1 MGAYLN
7 PGNVRFQRMRNEK
20 IFVDK
25 SGMIELVNDVVN
37 TPSGYICMT
46 RPRRFG
52 KTYAANM
59 LAAYFDKS
67 VDSHALFDDL
77 EIAKSSNY
85 EKYLNK
91 FNVIQIDVQGFRSRF
106 GKEEFEQQF
115 QNVLIQEMHEVWSF
129 IDKNEHSLVGAI
141 SNVYQKTGEQF
152 VFILDEWDCICR
164 NEKNDDMHKRWIGF
178 LRGLFKDDTISAA
191 TGLAYLTGILPIRKY
206 GTQSAMGHFR
216 EFSIVQSLRYTPWI
230 GFNKDEVDQLCEQY
244 HLNRAEVKHWYDG
257 YLLQKTHV
265 YNPASVCEACLNHE
279 CGMYWTQTESF
290 DSVKRYI
297 GMNFDG
303 LKDKIVQMLEGDYLP
318 IRVHKFNNTMHDLDS
333 ADDVITLLIHLGY
346 LGYDE
351 ENRSA
356 FIPNEEVRQL
366 LECAV
371 DSLGWQEVM
380 KAIDQSVSFMK
391 AVISHNHEKAGDILR
406 QMHSGVAS
414 ILKYND
420 ENSLS
425 CALGFAVYAARKDY
439 TVVREFPTGEGF
451 ADIVLIPRADRDV
464 PAMIVELKWDKDA
477 ETAIDQ
483 AKRRH
488 YPQGLEQYQGNMILV
503 GVNYDKEAKEKVHE
517 CIIEDWC
524 VA

>member
-1 MGAYLN
+1 MGTYLN
-7 PGNVRFQRMRNEK
+7 PGHACFQRMRNDE

-25 SGMIELVNDVVN
+25 SGMISQINRAVN

-77 EIAKSSNY
+77 EIAQLPSY

-91 FNVIQIDVQGFRSRF
+91 FNVIQVDVQGFRTRF
-106 GKEEFEQQF
+106 GADDLEQKF
-115 QNVLIQEMHEVWSF
+115 QDVIIQEMRELWPT
-129 IDKNEHSLVGAI
+129 IGKQEHSLVGAI
-141 SNVYQKTGEQF
+141 DHVYQHYREQF

-164 NEKNDDMHKRWIGF
+164 NDKNDEMHKTWINF
-178 LRGLFKDDTISAA
+178 LRGLFKDNTIAPA
-191 TGLAYLTGILPIRKY
+191 TGLVYMTGILPVRKY
-206 GTQSAMGHFR
+206 GTQSALGHF
-216 EFSIVQSLRYTPWI
+216 EEISIVQPVRFTPWI
-230 GFNKDEVDQLCEQY
+230 GFTKDEVDRLSKQY
-244 HLNRAEVKHWYDG
+244 GLKRAEIKHWYDG
-257 YLLQKTHV
+257 YRLEGRHV
-265 YNPASVCEACLNHE
+265 YNPASVIKACINRK

-290 DSVKRYI
+290 DSIKKYI

-303 LKDKIVQMLEGDYLP
+303 LKDKIVQMLEGEP
-318 IRVHKFNNTMHDLDS
+318 QRVRVHKFNNTMHDLNS
-333 ADDVITLLIHLGY
+333 AEDVITLLIHLGY

-351 ENRSA
+351 EHKTS

-371 DSLGWQEVM
+371 EDCGWQEVM
-380 KAIDQSVSFMK
+380 KAIEQSESFMK
-391 AVISHNHEKAGDILR
+391 AIRSKNADKAGDLLR
-406 QMHSGVAS
+406 KMHSGVCS

-425 CALGFAVYAARKDY
+425 CALGFAVYSARKDY
-439 TVVREFPTGEGF
+439 TVVREYPTGEGF

-464 PAMIVELKWDKDA
+464 PAMLVELKWDKDA
-477 ETAIDQ
+477 ETAIQQIKQRD
-483 AKRRH
+483 
-488 YPQGLEQYQGNMILV
+488 YPRDLEHYQGNMILV
-503 GVNYDKEAKEKVHE
+503 GVNYDKDAKGKVHE
-517 CIIEDWC
+517 CVIEDWIKD
-524 VA
+524 